1 MSVFREYPDAFV
13 GQWPQPK
20 PLPAG
25 LAPVEP
31 FKSEFLP
38 DALAPWVDDIANR
51 LQCPPDYVAVAATTA
66 LGSVIGRR
74 IGIRPQQ
81 KTDWTEIP
89 NLWGAFIGRPG
100 LLKSPAMN
108 EALRPLH
115 RLEAEAAKEN
125 EIAQQAYAAGLD
137 AYKLR
142 QQVKVSLEKEAL
154 KKGPK
159 NPSKGIDFALGDEP
173 KAPPLIR
180 YCTNDSSYEKLGELL
195 LSNPSGILVE
205 RDELVSLL
213 QHLDR
218 GDQSGARGFYLSGWS
233 GEQPYSFDRIVRG
246 HLHIDAVC
254 VTVLGNTQPARIG
267 HYIRRANYGGAGGDG
282 LIQRFG
288 LMSWPDASATWKN
301 IDEYPNNAAR
311 EKAWQV
317 YERASKIDE
326 SEAIKLGAEKRR
338 YDSVPYLR
346 FDDAAHDDFLGWRTG
361 LETRLRSG
369 ELSPAFE
376 GHLAKYRKLV
386 PSLALINHF
395 ADGGAGPVSQR
406 ALLKALAMADYL
418 ESHARRIYGSADEAE
433 LAAAKAIL
441 KHIRNGDLKDGF
453 TARDVHQR
461 CWAHLT
467 EHEHVAAGLSL
478 LVDLD
483 YLATS
488 IPSTG
493 VQGGR
498 PKLTYQIN
506 PRGLA

>member
-1 MSVFREYPDAFV
+1 
-13 GQWPQPK
+13 
-20 PLPAG
+20 
-25 LAPVEP
+25 
-31 FKSEFLP
+31 
-38 DALAPWVDDIANR
+38 
-51 LQCPPDYVAVAATTA
+51 
-66 LGSVIGRR
+66 
-74 IGIRPQQ
+74 
-81 KTDWTEIP
+81 
-89 NLWGAFIGRPG
+89 
-100 LLKSPAMN
+100 MN

-142 QQVKVSLEKEAL
+142 QQVKASLEKEAL
-154 KKGPK
+154 KKDPK
-159 NPSKGIDFALGDEP
+159 RPPKGIDFTLGDEP

-218 GDQSGARGFYLSGWS
+218 DDQSVARGFYLSGWS
-233 GEQPYSFDRIVRG
+233 GQQSYSFDRIVRG
-246 HLHIDAVC
+246 HLYIDAAC
-254 VTVLGNTQPARIG
+254 LTVLGNTQPARIG
-267 HYIRRANYGGAGGDG
+267 HYIRRANYGGAFGDG

-288 LMSWPDASATWKN
+288 LMSWPDAPATWKN
-301 IDEYPNNAAR
+301 IDEYPNNVAR

-326 SEAIKLGAEKRR
+326 SEAFKLGAEKGR

-346 FDDAAHDDFLGWRTG
+346 
-361 LETRLRSG
+361 S

-386 PSLALINHF
+386 PSLALINHL

-418 ESHARRIYGSADEAE
+418 ESHARRIYGSADQSE
-433 LAAAKAIL
+433 LQAAKAIL
-441 KHIRNGDLKDGF
+441 KHITSGDLTDEF
-453 TARDVHQR
+453 TARDLHQR
-461 CWAHLT
+461 GWAHLT
-467 EHEHVAAGLSL
+467 EREQVGAGLNL
-478 LVDLD
+478 LLDLD
-483 YLATS
+483 YLPNLPRARRRWA
-488 IPSTG
+488 
-493 VQGGR
+493 GG
-498 PKLTYQIN
+498 PKSCI
-506 PRGLA
+506 